1 MLKRLYR
8 KYLKNWNLTRRLR
21 KFFCLERATIVR
33 AQGSSEDKKFAA
45 KPTKP
50 NFIFS
55 NTFGI
60 FLKLTLFVV
69 LGTLIAEEGAVP
81 IPSNRRKTLLVL
93 SSKGGGGHISASLT
107 LKKLL
112 EKEFDIHVIYPIDQL
127 RIWGISS
134 GEQLYNSMLQDG
146 WTRSMNFIVR
156 HVAPRLFRSREHKLE
171 NIIHSSIESY
181 QPDLVISLI
190 PFVNYPASEAARKKQ
205 IPYLLVTTDNDLRH
219 WVLGLEKL
227 RHPDFKVT
235 IGSDLATS
243 RELLLEKKIPETAIE
258 TIGLPLRPEF
268 IMTKDE
274 KKIREE
280 FAISD
285 DKPVILIMMGGAGAS
300 KAYDYAKK
308 IGQIDLSSHLIV
320 IMGRNEKMRKDLE
333 KVVLHPSNS
342 MTILGFTDRVAD
354 LMAISHVIIT
364 KPGPGTICEA
374 IAMKLPILVDNTDKL
389 LFWERINVEL
399 VLRYGI
405 GEPITHPAEIPY
417 LIETYLQDQAMKEQV
432 RNCFVLVPPNHFH
445 LRIRGIIEEMITV
458 RKEPV
463 AVEQTKADISLTKVV
478 LQTDL

>member
-1 MLKRLYR
+1 M
-8 KYLKNWNLTRRLR
+8 
-21 KFFCLERATIVR
+21 F
-33 AQGSSEDKKFAA
+33 
-45 KPTKP
+45 
-50 NFIFS
+50 
-55 NTFGI
+55 
-60 FLKLTLFVV
+60 
-69 LGTLIAEEGAVP
+69 GTLIAEDKAVSTP
-81 IPSNRRKTLLVL
+81 PNRRKTLLVL

-134 GEQLYNSMLQDG
+134 GEQIYNSMLQEG

-156 HVAPRLFRSREHKLE
+156 YVAPRLFRSREYKLE
-171 NIIHSSIESY
+171 NIIHSSIETY
-181 QPDLVISLI
+181 RPDLVISLI

-243 RELLLEKKIPETAIE
+243 RDLLLQKKIPEAAIE

-268 IMTKDE
+268 IGVKDE

-285 DKPVILIMMGGAGAS
+285 GKPVILIMMGGAGGG

-308 IGQIDLSSHLIV
+308 IGQIELSSHLIV
-320 IMGRNEKMRKDLE
+320 VMGRNDKLRKDLE
-333 KVVLHPSNS
+333 KVPLHHSNS
-342 MTILGFTDRVAD
+342 MTILGFTDRVSD
-354 LMAISHVIIT
+354 LMAISQVIIT

-374 IAMKLPILVDNTDKL
+374 IAMKLPILIDNTDKL

-417 LIETYLQDQAMKEQV
+417 LIETYLQDHAIKEQI
-432 RNCFVLVPPNHFH
+432 RNCFVSIPPNHFH
-445 LRIRGIIEEMITV
+445 LHIRNIVEEMISM
-458 RKEPV
+458 RKERV
-463 AVEQTKADISLTKVV
+463 AVEQMNEDISLTKPILLKDAVRSPEM
-478 LQTDL
+478 THNSGI